1 MPGERFNPPP
11 PQPPL
16 PPHPPNH
23 PQAQR
28 PSQPTDP
35 SHTTDIGPPPRMT
48 TLGELT
54 AAGYRPRSV
63 RQELREN
70 AARWLRQT
78 PPQAPAQAPP
88 QAPAADPDAPARPP
102 LIPGILG
109 YDRSVLPQVL
119 CALLSGHDLLLLGLR
134 GQAKTRILRSL
145 THLLDPWIPVIERSE
160 RTGVELREDPLRPV
174 TAAGRRA
181 AQELG
186 QGLPIEWV
194 HRHERYVE
202 KLATP
207 DVTVADLIGDLDI
220 VRAAAGLGLSD
231 QAALHFGLIPRANR
245 GLFAINELPDLSP
258 RIQVALFNVL
268 EERDAQIRGHALR
281 LDLDLALVFSA
292 NPEDYTNRGRIVT
305 PLKDRI
311 GSVVRTHYPRSTR
324 AAMSVTSASAFLDRA
339 QGIGRGARGRQ
350 DEPARA
356 PSIPARATH
365 PLPPALPSLAPPP
378 PVPSIEVPPLL
389 HEVIEDMI
397 ARARKSPHINQA
409 SGVSVRASI
418 AALENAVSSAE
429 IRAHHNA
436 QGRALLRPCDLQ
448 GALAACRGKIELMLA
463 DDAPGPDAKPTEDR
477 LLESLLG
484 EAFKAVL
491 GRVVP
496 LSLVEHAADGFQG
509 GLRLELDATTS
520 ASDLL
525 SSIKHVKGLS
535 QAAAEA
541 CKPLALDPNDPE
553 SAALAAE
560 IVLELLYV
568 NNRISKSPD
577 GYAR

>member
-1 MPGERFNPPP
+1 GQSDAQ
-11 PQPPL
+11 QPLAPE
-16 PPHPPNH
+16 
-23 PQAQR
+23 
-28 PSQPTDP
+28 
-35 SHTTDIGPPPRMT
+35 PPRCH
-48 TLGELT
+48 TLAELR
-54 AAGYRPRSV
+54 AVGYRPRSV

-70 AARWLRQT
+70 ASRWIRQT
-78 PPQAPAQAPP
+78 AASQRDTRSAGPAPDAQ
-88 QAPAADPDAPARPP
+88 PDAPADTPAP

-109 YDRSVLPQVL
+109 YDRTVLPQVL
-119 CALLSGHDLLLLGLR
+119 AAMLSGHDLLLLGLR

-145 THLLDPWIPVIERSE
+145 THLLDEWIPVIERSE

-186 QGLPIEWV
+186 PGLPIEWV
-194 HRHERYVE
+194 HRDDRYVE

-268 EERDAQIRGHALR
+268 EERDTQIRGHALR
-281 LDLDLALVFSA
+281 LDLDVSLVFSA

-324 AAMSVTSASAFLDRA
+324 AAMAVTRASAFLDRA
-339 QGIGRGARGRQ
+339 GGIGPGARGRQ
-350 DEPARA
+350 GAQPA
-356 PSIPARATH
+356 PAAGPQIAATSQ
-365 PLPPALPSLAPPP
+365 PPAALPSLAPPP
-378 PVPSIEVPPLL
+378 PVPTVDIPPLL

-397 ARARKSPHINQA
+397 AKARKSPHINQA

-418 AALENAVSSAE
+418 AALENALSSAE
-429 IRAHHNA
+429 IRAHTHGQA
-436 QGRALLRPCDLQ
+436 RLTLRPCDLQ

-491 GRVVP
+491 GRALP
-496 LSLVEHAADGFQG
+496 LSLIEHAAEGFQG
-509 GLRLELDATTS
+509 GVRLEIDATTS

-525 SSIKHVKGLS
+525 GSVSHIKGLS

-541 CKPLALDPNDPE
+541 CRPLGLDPKDPE